1 MEPRIISVINSTEI
15 VPLMWPG
22 SIMTGGF
29 VDHGLES
36 GAEGPAQCHPN
47 INEHILLNP
56 HAGLF
61 SAGPSF
67 RRNGNRSS

>member
-1 MEPRIISVINSTEI
+1 MALRIFSVIHSTEN

-29 VDHGLES
+29 VEHGLES

-47 INEHILLNP
+47 INEHILFNH

-61 SAGPSF
+61 SAALSF